1 MPTFHVEPAEPAG
14 GNEQERSTYI
24 CNKRQQILRLVS
36 RWVALYGPML
46 HSDPVATSFLQ
57 VPRGVAGLAGLP
69 REGAA
74 TTTSQGLTLG
84 PSQKLSDL
92 VSRDARLSNLLREQ
106 YPERRRHHR

>member
-14 GNEQERSTYI
+14 GGEQERSTYV

-46 HSDPVATSFLQ
+46 HSDPVATGFLQ
-57 VPRGVAGLAGLP
+57 VPGSADGLAGVSVKIQQQP
-69 REGAA
+69 P
-74 TTTSQGLTLG
+74 QGLTLSF
-84 PSQKLSDL
+84 SQRLSDL

-106 YPERRRHHR
+106 WPERRRHHR

>member
-14 GNEQERSTYI
+14 GSEQERSTYV

-46 HSDPVATSFLQ
+46 HSDPVATNFLQ
-57 VPRGVAGLAGLP
+57 VPGECSWAGWGTVKIQQQP
-69 REGAA
+69 P
-74 TTTSQGLTLG
+74 QGLMLSF
-84 PSQKLSDL
+84 SQKLSDL

-106 YPERRRHHR
+106 WPERRRHHR